1 MLALKAG
8 NIMNWKETLKA
19 HCGTEKKLEDD
30 DPFEKLVGNQ
40 DRIDAD
46 GDGEI
51 TGNDFKILGRK
62 SKVKKSR
69 DMKQVPLSND
79 KTYPQNI
86 RIFEATLKK
95 EGGAAGIKNLVDAS
109 KLSEKEVKAVLD
121 IMKNIRIHKYGDIIL
136 MDGLPKGKG
145 RGFTA

>member
-1 MLALKAG
+1 MS
-8 NIMNWKETLKA
+8 WKKVLKA
-19 HCGTEKKLEDD
+19 HCGTEKKLEDG

-40 DRIDAD
+40 DEIDAD
-46 GDGEI
+46 GDGKI

-62 SKVKKSR
+62 SKLKKAR
-69 DMKQVPLSND
+69 DIKQVALSNG

-86 RIFEATLKK
+86 KIFEATLKK

-109 KLSEKEVKAVLD
+109 KLSKKEVKAILNV
-121 IMKNIRIHKYGDIIL
+121 MKNIRIHKYGDIIL